1 MHWQL
6 VRCQC
11 RGERVTI
18 LTGIGHSREVQA
30 DELKL
35 GHVAFLVSMEDLQ
48 GEVTRLVYLGLR

>member
-1 MHWQL
+1 M
-6 VRCQC
+6 
-11 RGERVTI
+11 I

-48 GEVTRLVYLGLR
+48 GEVTRLVYLGLRWKVRAAEIGK

>member
-11 RGERVTI
+11 RGERVTMF
-18 LTGIGHSREVQA
+18 TGIGHSREVQA

-35 GHVAFLVSMEDLQ
+35 GHVAFLVSMEDL
-48 GEVTRLVYLGLR
+48 